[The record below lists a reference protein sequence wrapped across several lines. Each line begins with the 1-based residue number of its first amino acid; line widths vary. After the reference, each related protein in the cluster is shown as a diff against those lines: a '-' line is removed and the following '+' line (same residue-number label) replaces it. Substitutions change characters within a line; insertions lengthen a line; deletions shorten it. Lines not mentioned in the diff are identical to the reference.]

1 MKPLSLENLRRF
13 FNAIKEIFATK
24 EELSEKLDIIIGPDG
39 KKYIIYMDENND
51 MFLKEYEE

>member
-13 FNAIKEIFATK
+13 FNTIKEIFATK
-24 EELSEKLDIIIGPDG
+24 EELSEKLDIIIGPNG